1 MSTLTLNKITS
12 QRGISVGE
20 ATKKIADLGW
30 NPSYVQEAMTFPT
43 DYKITKA
50 PRDPMKQVLRSYF
63 PMQEEKDNR
72 VYGALDAAL
81 RGDMFRNV
89 EPRWVEWMKLFLA
102 IIPFPE
108 ISAARSMA
116 MVARLA
122 PGEDLRTG
130 FTMQMVDE
138 FRHSTIQM
146 NLKKWYMENYIDPAG
161 FDITEEAFGKCYATT
176 IGRQFGEGFITG
188 DTMTA
193 ACMYL
198 TVVAET
204 AFTNTLFVAMPSEAA
219 RNGDYA
225 LPTVFLSVQSDE
237 SRHIGNGHSLL
248 MAALKE
254 PENHLLLERDLRYA
268 FWQNHAIVDAA
279 IGTFIEYG
287 TTNRD
292 KTKESYAEMWH
303 RWIFEDYYRTYML
316 PLEKYGVKVHHDDV
330 HEAWN
335 RLTKKF
341 YVHKVAQFFAVGWPV
356 NFWRIEAQRDKDFE
370 WFEHKYPGWYAQ
382 FGDFWKWYDKLSK
395 PGETV
400 VTFNSDVG
408 YVYPHRCWSCLV
420 PCLIREDTVTDEIDG
435 QIYTFAHELDRWT
448 RRGLQRRVPGAPNP
462 RDGPL
467 RRQARVGDAVS
478 RMGSRRRDQGPQLR
492 PLRRQ
497 DADPAAASAL
507 RRQGHVDARRR
518 ARPHAPLAADAAAR
532 DVARGARG
540 EPRRVSQG
548 LHHQPLQ
555 LTPYGAAAWRRR
567 AHNSPNISGAT
578 MSPAGG
584 GERSAP
590 FQPKRFERHA
600 RISSSTDA
608 RRRGVRCRT

>member
-1 MSTLTLNKITS
+1 MPTLTLNKITS
-12 QRGISVGE
+12 QKGISVGE

-30 NPSYVQEAMTFPT
+30 TPSYAQEAITFPT
-43 DYKITKA
+43 DYKFTKA

-122 PGEDLRTG
+122 PGEELRTG
-130 FTMQMVDE
+130 FTMPMVDE

-193 ACMYL
+193 ASVYL

-237 SRHIGNGHSLL
+237 SRHIGNGHSML

-254 PENHLLLERDLRYA
+254 PENHLLIERDLKYA

-287 TTNRD
+287 TT
-292 KTKESYAEMWH
+292 
-303 RWIFEDYYRTYML
+303 
-316 PLEKYGVKVHHDDV
+316 V
-330 HEAWN
+330 
-335 RLTKKF
+335 RLTRYLDAVRARF
-341 YVHKVAQFFAVGWPV
+341 PLAGDDALAFVAWEGGELSTAELP
-356 NFWRIEAQRDKDFE
+356 D
-370 WFEHKYPGWYAQ
+370 YL
-382 FGDFWKWYDKLSK
+382 DKLRAVRINM
-395 PGETV
+395 E
-400 VTFNSDVG
+400 FNG
-408 YVYPHRCWSCLV
+408 ALC
-420 PCLIREDTVTDEIDG
+420 
-435 QIYTFAHELDRWT
+435 
-448 RRGLQRRVPGAPNP
+448 RGLKK
-462 RDGPL
+462 
-467 RRQARVGDAVS
+467 ARYREKATPDEELTLAEFI
-478 RMGSRRRDQGPQLR
+478 
-492 PLRRQ
+492 
-497 DADPAAASAL
+497 DADPARCAGGSAL
-507 RRQGHVDARRR
+507 
-518 ARPHAPLAADAAAR
+518 
-532 DVARGARG
+532 
-540 EPRRVSQG
+540 PRR
-548 LHHQPLQ
+548 
-555 LTPYGAAAWRRR
+555 
-567 AHNSPNISGAT
+567 
-578 MSPAGG
+578 
-584 GERSAP
+584 
-590 FQPKRFERHA
+590 
-600 RISSSTDA
+600 
-608 RRRGVRCRT
+608 

>member
-1 MSTLTLNKITS
+1 MTQLTLNKITA

-20 ATKKIADLGW
+20 ATKKISDLGW
-30 NPSYVQEAMTFPT
+30 NPSYVQEAATFPT
-43 DYKITKA
+43 DYKIAKA

-116 MVARLA
+116 MVARIA

-188 DTMTA
+188 DVMTS

-279 IGTFIEYG
+279 IGTLIEYG

-292 KTKESYAEMWH
+292 KEKESYAEMWH

-316 PLEKYGVKVHHDDV
+316 PLEKYGIKVHHDDV

-335 RLTKKF
+335 RITKKH

-356 NFWRIEAQRDKDFE
+356 NFWRIEAQTDKDFE
-370 WFEHKYPGWYAQ
+370 WFEHKYPGWYAE
-382 FGDFWKWYDKLSK
+382 FGDFWKWYGKLSK
-395 PGETV
+395 PGQKII
-400 VTFNSDVG
+400 TFNEETG

-420 PCLIREDTVTDEIDG
+420 PCLIREDMVVDEIDG
-435 QIYTFAHELDRWT
+435 QIHTFAHELDRWT
-448 RRGLQRRVPGAPNP
+448 
-462 RDGPL
+462 
-467 RRQARVGDAVS
+467 AVEAFS
-478 RMGSRRRDQGPQLR
+478 NEYQGRPTPAMGKFSGKREWETVYHGWDL
-492 PLRRQ
+492 
-497 DADPAAASAL
+497 
-507 RRQGHVDARRR
+507 
-518 ARPHAPLAADAAAR
+518 ADAIKDLNFVRDDGKTLVPQPHLRFDNKDMWTLDDVRGNTLLSPLTLLREMTPEAR
-532 DVARGARG
+532 AKHIA
-540 EPRRVSQG
+540 EYQ
-548 LHHQPLQ
+548 
-555 LTPYGAAAWRRR
+555 
-567 AHNSPNISGAT
+567 
-578 MSPAGG
+578 AGFTIN
-584 GERSAP
+584 P
-590 FQPKRFERHA
+590 
-600 RISSSTDA
+600 
-608 RRRGVRCRT
+608 CN

>member
-1 MSTLTLNKITS
+1 MSGTLTLNKITA
-12 QRGISVGE
+12 QRGISVGD
-20 ATKKIADLGW
+20 AAKKIADLGW

-43 DYKITKA
+43 DYKIAKA
-50 PRDPMKQVLRSYF
+50 PKDPMKQVLRSYF

-116 MVARLA
+116 MVGRLA

-188 DTMTA
+188 DAITSA
-193 ACMYL
+193 NVYL

-237 SRHIGNGHSLL
+237 SRHIGNGHSML
-248 MAALKE
+248 MSMLKE
-254 PENHLLLERDLRYA
+254 PENHLLLERDMRYA

-316 PLEKYGVKVHHDDV
+316 PLEKYGIKIHHDDV
-330 HEAWN
+330 QTAWK
-335 RLTKKF
+335 RLTEKH
-341 YVHKVAQFFAVGWPV
+341 YVHKVAQFFAVGWSA
-356 NFWRIEAQRDKDFE
+356 NFWRIEAQTDKDFE

-382 FGDFWKWYDKLSK
+382 FGDFWKWYEKLSHR
-395 PGETV
+395 GQTNIL
-400 VTFNSDVG
+400 FNSDVG

-420 PCLIREDTVTDEIDG
+420 PCLIREDMVTGEIDG
-435 QIYTFAHELDRWT
+435 KLYTFAHELDRWT
-448 RRGLQRRVPGAPNP
+448 AVEAFAGEYQGRPTPAMGRFSGRREWESVYHN
-462 RDGPL
+462 
-467 RRQARVGDAVS
+467 
-478 RMGSRRRDQGPQLR
+478 
-492 PLRRQ
+492 
-497 DADPAAASAL
+497 
-507 RRQGHVDARRR
+507 VDI
-518 ARPHAPLAADAAAR
+518 ADAIKDLGFVRTDGKTLVAQPHLR
-532 DVARGARG
+532 FDEKEMWTLDDVRGHILK
-540 EPRRVSQG
+540 S
-548 LHHQPLQ
+548 PL
-555 LTPYGAAAWRRR
+555 LTLRE
-567 AHNSPNISGAT
+567 
-578 MSPAGG
+578 MSPADREKHLAEYRKGFTIN
-584 GERSAP
+584 P
-590 FQPKRFERHA
+590 
-600 RISSSTDA
+600 
-608 RRRGVRCRT
+608 CN

>member
-1 MSTLTLNKITS
+1 MSGTLTLNKITA
-12 QRGISVGE
+12 QRGISVGD
-20 ATKKIADLGW
+20 AAKKIADLGW
-30 NPSYVQEAMTFPT
+30 NPSYIQEAMTFPT

-50 PRDPMKQVLRSYF
+50 PKDPMKQVLRSYF

-188 DTMTA
+188 DAVTSA
-193 ACMYL
+193 NVYL

-237 SRHIGNGHSLL
+237 SRHIGNGHSML
-248 MAALKE
+248 MSMLKE
-254 PENHLLLERDLRYA
+254 PENHLLLERDMRYA
-268 FWQNHAIVDAA
+268 FWQNHGIVDAA

-316 PLEKYGVKVHHDDV
+316 PLEKYGIKIHHDDV
-330 HEAWN
+330 QTAWK
-335 RLTKKF
+335 RLTEKF
-341 YVHKVAQFFAVGWPV
+341 YVHKVAQFFAVGWSA
-356 NFWRIEAQRDKDFE
+356 NFWRIEAQTDKDFE

-382 FGDFWKWYDKLSK
+382 FGDFWKWYEKLSHR
-395 PGETV
+395 GQTNIL
-400 VTFNSDVG
+400 FNSDVG
-408 YVYPHRCWSCLV
+408 YAYPHRCWSSLV
-420 PCLIREDTVTDEIDG
+420 PCLIREDIVTDEIDG
-435 QIYTFAHELDRWT
+435 KLYTFAHELDRWT
-448 RRGLQRRVPGAPNP
+448 AVEAFAGEYQGRPTPAMGRFSGRREWESVYHN
-462 RDGPL
+462 
-467 RRQARVGDAVS
+467 
-478 RMGSRRRDQGPQLR
+478 
-492 PLRRQ
+492 
-497 DADPAAASAL
+497 
-507 RRQGHVDARRR
+507 VDI
-518 ARPHAPLAADAAAR
+518 ADAIKDLGFVRTDGKTLVAQPHLR
-532 DVARGARG
+532 FDEKEMWTLDDVRGHILK
-540 EPRRVSQG
+540 S
-548 LHHQPLQ
+548 PL
-555 LTPYGAAAWRRR
+555 LTLRE
-567 AHNSPNISGAT
+567 
-578 MSPAGG
+578 MSPA
-584 GERSAP
+584 EREAHLADYRKGFTINP
-590 FQPKRFERHA
+590 
-600 RISSSTDA
+600 
-608 RRRGVRCRT
+608 CN

>member
-1 MSTLTLNKITS
+1 
-12 QRGISVGE
+12 
-20 ATKKIADLGW
+20 
-30 NPSYVQEAMTFPT
+30 MTFPT
-43 DYKITKA
+43 DYKIAKA
-50 PRDPMKQVLRSYF
+50 PKDPMKQVLRSYF

-116 MVARLA
+116 MVGRLA

-188 DTMTA
+188 DAITSA
-193 ACMYL
+193 NVYL

-237 SRHIGNGHSLL
+237 SRHIGNGHSML
-248 MAALKE
+248 MSMLKE
-254 PENHLLLERDLRYA
+254 PENHLLLERDMRYA

-316 PLEKYGVKVHHDDV
+316 PLEKYGIKIHHDDV
-330 HEAWN
+330 QTAWK
-335 RLTKKF
+335 RLTEKH
-341 YVHKVAQFFAVGWPV
+341 YVHKVAQFFAVGWSA
-356 NFWRIEAQRDKDFE
+356 NFWRIEAQTDKDFE

-382 FGDFWKWYDKLSK
+382 FGDFWKWYEKLSHR
-395 PGETV
+395 GQTNIL
-400 VTFNSDVG
+400 FNSDVG

-420 PCLIREDTVTDEIDG
+420 PCLIREDMVTDEIDG
-435 QIYTFAHELDRWT
+435 KLYTFAHELDRWT
-448 RRGLQRRVPGAPNP
+448 AVEAFAGEYQGRPTPAMGRFSGRREWESVYHN
-462 RDGPL
+462 
-467 RRQARVGDAVS
+467 
-478 RMGSRRRDQGPQLR
+478 
-492 PLRRQ
+492 
-497 DADPAAASAL
+497 
-507 RRQGHVDARRR
+507 VDI
-518 ARPHAPLAADAAAR
+518 ADAIKDLGFVRTDGKTLVAQPHLR
-532 DVARGARG
+532 FDEKEMWTLDDVRGHILK
-540 EPRRVSQG
+540 S
-548 LHHQPLQ
+548 PL
-555 LTPYGAAAWRRR
+555 LTLRE
-567 AHNSPNISGAT
+567 
-578 MSPAGG
+578 MSPADRETHLAEYRKGFTIN
-584 GERSAP
+584 P
-590 FQPKRFERHA
+590 
-600 RISSSTDA
+600 
-608 RRRGVRCRT
+608 CN

>member
-1 MSTLTLNKITS
+1 MASTLTLNKIKS
-12 QRGISVGE
+12 QKGLSITE
-20 ATKKIADLGW
+20 AAKRIADLGW
-30 NPSYVQEAMTFPT
+30 NPTYVQEAMTFPT

-63 PMQEEKDNR
+63 PMEEEKDNR

-122 PGEDLRTG
+122 PGEELRTG

-161 FDITEEAFGKCYATT
+161 FDITEEAFAKCYATT

-188 DTMTA
+188 DAITSA
-193 ACMYL
+193 NVYL
-198 TVVAET
+198 TIVAET

-225 LPTVFLSVQSDE
+225 LPTVFLSVQSNE

-248 MAALKE
+248 MSVLKD
-254 PENHLLLERDLRYA
+254 PSNHQLLERDLRYA

-292 KTKESYAEMWH
+292 KDKESYAEMWH
-303 RWIFEDYYRTYML
+303 RWIYEDYYRTYML
-316 PLEKYGVKVHHDDV
+316 PLEKYGIKIHHDDV
-330 HEAWN
+330 KEAWD
-335 RLTKKF
+335 RITKKM
-341 YVHKVAQFFAVGWPV
+341 YVHTVAQFFAVGWPV
-356 NFWRIEAQRDKDFE
+356 NFWRIEAQTDKDFE
-370 WFEHKYPGWYAQ
+370 WFEYKYPGWYAQ
-382 FGDFWKWYDKLSK
+382 FGEFWRWYEKLSHR
-395 PGETV
+395 GQTNIL
-400 VTFNSDVG
+400 FNTDTG

-420 PCLIREDTVTDEIDG
+420 PCLIREDFVVDEVDG
-435 QIYTFAHELDRWT
+435 ELYTYAHEIDRWT
-448 RRGLQRRVPGAPNP
+448 HKVAFAAEYEGRPTPAMGRYSGK
-462 RDGPL
+462 
-467 RRQARVGDAVS
+467 RQWETLYHDW
-478 RMGSRRRDQGPQLR
+478 DL
-492 PLRRQ
+492 
-497 DADPAAASAL
+497 
-507 RRQGHVDARRR
+507 
-518 ARPHAPLAADAAAR
+518 ADAIKDLGFVR
-532 DVARGARG
+532 DDGKTLVPQPHLRFQESEMWTLDDVRGHTLKSPLVLLRG
-540 EPRRVSQG
+540 
-548 LHHQPLQ
+548 
-555 LTPYGAAAWRRR
+555 
-567 AHNSPNISGAT
+567 
-578 MSPAGG
+578 MSPEDREKHIAEYKAGFTIN
-584 GERSAP
+584 P
-590 FQPKRFERHA
+590 
-600 RISSSTDA
+600 
-608 RRRGVRCRT
+608 CN